1 MASTSLQQP
10 GLLDLT
16 TILSQQRPFPR
27 WIAGLLLAC
36 SLLCEWGLARACA
49 DEPDLTSLVAENIGL
64 CVEIRDLRSHLRD
77 VPTTEWFR
85 RLRELSLIKR
95 WQQGPE
101 FARWQVGQASL
112 AALVGKPLDQFV
124 SELFG
129 ESVVLV
135 VSPSPT
141 GSPMGMLLSRAAKD
155 DTWDRVLALWD
166 LLEAHDVQ
174 TKSALGRSFQVR
186 RKKTNGQTTGPD
198 LFTVKLGRTLAIS
211 EHEELILDVI
221 TRAASTSSDSRAK
234 PLDQSTT
241 YRQAMSSL
249 PDGSAVRIFVDPR
262 RWDDQLAKD
271 STSAAWLIPVW
282 KKLEWLSAG
291 LEVRDGLVFHSVAH
305 HDTTDLPAVWQ
316 RFVEASGSPSDL
328 ATRLPANAVLAGE
341 ARIAPDLYRWLR
353 TLDPSEKSQ
362 RDWQTFGKVTRG
374 LLGRDLFDEVLPHA
388 RPSLGGAIVPKTPVE
403 ENSAP
408 VDGLLAWQFDLPN
421 KQSNNDNQPN
431 LRESLDGAL
440 LTLLNFASIAHN
452 SRNPDSPAT
461 LKIQHHESLAIKW
474 LDSLPPYHPAYGIT
488 AEHVLLATDPHLIS
502 AFHSRSAGDSSLSSE
517 PLFGSVRS
525 RHFADHS
532 HWLFMNSRAAR
543 EFLSQQHEPL
553 SRQVAHWRKLAPPSV
568 APQLDRVHELLTPF
582 DAAFLAAKVTSG
594 EVRFTVGAVTPGP
607 QR

>member
-16 TILSQQRPFPR
+16 TIFSRQCPFPR
-27 WIAGLLLAC
+27 WIAGLLLGC

-49 DEPDLTSLVAENIGL
+49 DEPNLASLVAENIGL

-85 RLRELSLIKR
+85 RLRELSLTKR

-112 AALVGKPLDQFV
+112 AALVGQPLDQFV
-124 SELFG
+124 SDLFG

-174 TKSALGRSFQVR
+174 TKSTFGRSFQVR

-221 TRAASTSSDSRAK
+221 TRVASPTNDNRMK
-234 PLDQSTT
+234 PLDQSPT
-241 YRQAMSSL
+241 YRRAMSSL

-271 STSAAWLIPVW
+271 STSAAWLMPLW
-282 KKLEWLSAG
+282 KKLEWLSVG
-291 LEVRDGLVFHSVAH
+291 LEVRDGLVFHSIVH
-305 HDTTDLPAVWQ
+305 HDTTNLPAVWQ

-328 ATRLPANAVLAGE
+328 ATQLPANAVLAGE

-362 RDWQTFGKVTRG
+362 RDWQTFGKITRG

-388 RPSLGGAIVPKTPVE
+388 RPSLGGAFVPKTPVE

-408 VDGLLAWQFDLPN
+408 VDGLLAWQFDLSN
-421 KQSNNDNQPN
+421 KQLNNDNRPN

-488 AEHVLLATDPHLIS
+488 AEHVLLATDPQLIF
-502 AFHSRSAGDSSLSSE
+502 AFHSRSAGDSALSSE
-517 PLFGSVRS
+517 PLFATVRS
-525 RHFADHS
+525 RHFADHP
-532 HWLFMNSRAAR
+532 HWLFVNSRSAR

-553 SRQVAHWRKLAPPSV
+553 SRQVAHWRKLASPSV
-568 APQLDRVHELLTPF
+568 APQLDRVRELLTPF

-594 EVRFTVGAVTPGP
+594 EVRFTAGTVTPGP

>member
-10 GLLDLT
+10 GFLDLI
-16 TILSQQRPFPR
+16 TIISRQRPFPR

-36 SLLCEWGLARACA
+36 SILVDWRLAQAGA
-49 DEPDLTSLVAENIGL
+49 DEPKLTRLVGENVGL

-77 VPTTEWFR
+77 VPSAEWFR
-85 RLRELSLIKR
+85 RLRELSLVKH

-101 FARWQVGQASL
+101 FARWQAGQASL
-112 AALVGKPLDQFV
+112 AALVGQPLDQFV

-129 ESVVLV
+129 ESVLLV
-135 VSPSPT
+135 VVPSPSGPP
-141 GSPMGMLLSRAAKD
+141 SGMLLSRAAKD

-174 TKSALGRSFQVR
+174 TKSAFGRSFQVR
-186 RKKTNGQTTGPD
+186 RKKINGQTTGPD

-211 EHEELILDVI
+211 EREELILDVI
-221 TRAASTSSDSRAK
+221 TRAASTTNDNRVKS
-234 PLDQSTT
+234 LDQSPA
-241 YRQAMSSL
+241 YGRAMSSL
-249 PDGSAVRIFVDPR
+249 PDGSTVRIFVDPR
-262 RWDDQLAKD
+262 RWDDELSKD
-271 STSAAWLIPVW
+271 SATAAWLMPLW

-291 LEVRDGLVFHSVAH
+291 LEVRDGLVFHSVVH
-305 HDTTDLPAVWQ
+305 HDTTDLPTVWQ
-316 RFVEASGSPSDL
+316 RFVEASESSSEL
-328 ATRLPANAVLAGE
+328 ANRLPSNALLAGE
-341 ARIAPDLYRWLR
+341 ARIAPDLYRWLQ

-374 LLGRDLFDEVLPHA
+374 LLGRDLFDEVLPHS

-403 ENSAP
+403 EKSAP
-408 VDGLLAWQFDLPN
+408 VDGLLAWQFDLSDKPPN
-421 KQSNNDNQPN
+421 NGNQPN

-474 LDSLPPYHPAYGIT
+474 LDSLPPYRPAYGMT
-488 AEHVLLATDPHLIS
+488 AEHVLLATDPQLIY
-502 AFHSRSAGDSSLSSE
+502 AFHNRSTGDSALSSE
-517 PLFGSVRS
+517 PLFASVRS
-525 RHFADHS
+525 RHFAHHS
-532 HWLFMNSRAAR
+532 HWLFVNSRAAR
-543 EFLSQQHEPL
+543 EFLSKQHEPL

-568 APQLDRVHELLTPF
+568 APQLDRVRELLTPF
-582 DAAFLAAKVTSG
+582 DTAFLAAKVAPG
-594 EVRFTVGAVTPGP
+594 EVRLTVGAVTPEP

>member
-10 GLLDLT
+10 GLLDLS
-16 TILSQQRPFPR
+16 TIFSRQRPFLR
-27 WIAGLLLAC
+27 WISGLLLAC
-36 SLLCEWGLARACA
+36 SLLCEWQLPRACA
-49 DEPDLTSLVAENIGL
+49 DEPELTSLVAENIGL

-77 VPTTEWFR
+77 VPSTEWFR

-112 AALVGKPLDQFV
+112 AALVGQPLDQFV

-141 GSPMGMLLSRAAKD
+141 GPPTGMLLSRAAKE

-174 TKSALGRSFQVR
+174 TKSAFGRSFQVR

-221 TRAASTSSDSRAK
+221 TRAASTSSDNRVK
-234 PLDQSTT
+234 PLGQSTT

-262 RWDDQLAKD
+262 RWDDELAKD
-271 STSAAWLIPVW
+271 STSAAWLMPLW

-291 LEVRDGLVFHSVAH
+291 LEIRDGLVFHSVVH

-316 RFVEASGSPSDL
+316 RFVEASESPSDL
-328 ATRLPANAVLAGE
+328 SARLPADAVLAGE
-341 ARIAPDLYRWLR
+341 ARIASGLGRWLR
-353 TLDPSEKSQ
+353 ALDPSEKSQ
-362 RDWQTFGKVTRG
+362 RDWQTFGNVTRG

-408 VDGLLAWQFDLPN
+408 VDGLLAWQFDLSN
-421 KQSNNDNQPN
+421 KHPNNDNQPN
-431 LRESLDGAL
+431 IRESLDGAL
-440 LTLLNFASIAHN
+440 LTLLNFAAVAHN
-452 SRNPDSPAT
+452 SRNPDSPAM
-461 LKIQHHESLAIKW
+461 LKTQHRESLTIKW
-474 LDSLPPYHPAYGIT
+474 LDSLPPYRPAYGVA
-488 AEHVLLATDPHLIS
+488 AEHVLLATDPQLIS
-502 AFHSRSAGDSSLSSE
+502 AFHDRSAGGMALNSE
-517 PLFGSVRS
+517 PLFATVRS
-525 RHFADHS
+525 RHFADYS
-532 HWLFMNSRAAR
+532 HWLFVNSRASR

-553 SRQVAHWRKLAPPSV
+553 SRQVAHWRKLASPSV
-568 APQLDRVHELLTPF
+568 APQLDRVRELLTPF
-582 DAAFLAAKVTSG
+582 DAAFFAAKVTPG
-594 EVRFTVGAVTPGP
+594 EVRFVVGAITPTL

>member
-16 TILSQQRPFPR
+16 NNFSRQRPFPR

-36 SLLCEWGLARACA
+36 SFLSEWRLARVCA
-49 DEPDLTSLVAENIGL
+49 DDPDLTSLVGENVGL
-64 CVEIRDLRSHLRD
+64 SVEIRDLRSHIRN
-77 VPTTEWFR
+77 VPSAEWFR
-85 RLRELSLIKR
+85 RLRELSLVKR

-112 AALVGKPLDQFV
+112 AALVGQPLDQFV

-129 ESVVLV
+129 ESVLLVL
-135 VSPSPT
+135 SPSPT
-141 GSPMGMLLSRAAKD
+141 GPPMGMLLSRAAKD

-174 TKSALGRSFQVR
+174 TKSAFGRSFQVR

-211 EHEELILDVI
+211 EREELILDVI
-221 TRAASTSSDSRAK
+221 TRVASTANDSRVK
-234 PLDQSTT
+234 PLDQSPT

-249 PDGSAVRIFVDPR
+249 PVGCAVRIFVDPR
-262 RWDDQLAKD
+262 RWDDDVAKD
-271 STSAAWLIPVW
+271 SASAAWLLPLW
-282 KKLEWLSAG
+282 KKLDWFSAG
-291 LEVRDGLVFHSVAH
+291 LEVRDGLVFHSVVH
-305 HDTTDLPAVWQ
+305 HNTTDLPAIWQ
-316 RFVEASGSPSDL
+316 QFVEASKTTSDL
-328 ATRLPANAVLAGE
+328 ATRLPSNAVIAGE
-341 ARIAPDLYRWLR
+341 ARIAPDFGRWLQ

-362 RDWQTFGKVTRG
+362 RDWQTFAKVTRG
-374 LLGRDLFDEVLPHA
+374 LLGRDLFDEVLPHT

-403 ENSAP
+403 EHSAP
-408 VDGLLAWQFDLPN
+408 VDGLLTWQFDLSHGQPN
-421 KQSNNDNQPN
+421 ESGQPN

-440 LTLLNFASIAHN
+440 LTLLNFAAVAHN

-461 LKIQHHESLAIKW
+461 LKIQQRESLTIKW
-474 LDSLPPYHPAYGIT
+474 LDSLPPYRPAYGIAT
-488 AEHVLLATDPHLIS
+488 EHLLVATDPRLIS
-502 AFHSRSAGDSSLSSE
+502 AFHDRSAGDSALSSE
-517 PLFGSVRS
+517 PLFATTRS

-532 HWLFMNSRAAR
+532 HWLFVNSHSAR

-568 APQLDRVHELLTPF
+568 APQLDRVRELLTPF
-582 DAAFLAAKVTSG
+582 DAAFLAAKVTPG
-594 EVRFTVGAVTPGP
+594 EVRFTAGAVTPDP

>member
-10 GLLDLT
+10 GFLDLT
-16 TILSQQRPFPR
+16 TIFSRQHRFPR

-36 SLLCEWGLARACA
+36 SFLSEWRLAQACA
-49 DEPDLTSLVAENIGL
+49 DEPELTSLIGDNVGL
-64 CVEIRDLRSHLRD
+64 CVEIRDLRSHLREI
-77 VPTTEWFR
+77 PSAEWIR
-85 RLRELSLIKR
+85 RLRELSLVKH

-101 FARWQVGQASL
+101 FARWQQGQASL
-112 AALVGKPLDQFV
+112 SALVGQPLDQFV

-129 ESVVLV
+129 ESVVLA

-141 GSPMGMLLSRAAKD
+141 GPPMAMLLSRAAKD

-174 TKSALGRSFQVR
+174 TKSAFGKTFQIR
-186 RKKTNGQTTGPD
+186 RKKANGQTTGPD

-211 EHEELILDVI
+211 EREELILDVI
-221 TRAASTSSDSRAK
+221 TRATSAANDNRVK
-234 PLDQSTT
+234 PLDQSPT
-241 YRQAMSSL
+241 YRRAMSSL
-249 PDGSAVRIFVDPR
+249 PDDSVVRIFVDPR
-262 RWDDQLAKD
+262 RWDDDLAKD
-271 STSAAWLIPVW
+271 SKTAAWLTPLW

-291 LEVRDGLVFHSVAH
+291 LEIRDGLVFHSVVH

-316 RFVEASGSPSDL
+316 RFVEASESPSDL

-341 ARIAPDLYRWLR
+341 TRITPDLGRWLR

-374 LLGRDLFDEVLPHA
+374 LLGRDLFDEILPHA

-408 VDGLLAWQFDLPN
+408 VDGLLAWQFDLSN
-421 KQSNNDNQPN
+421 KPPTNDSQPS

-440 LTLLNFASIAHN
+440 LTLMNFAAVAHN
-452 SRNPDSPAT
+452 SRNPDSPAM
-461 LKIQHHESLAIKW
+461 LKIQHRESLTIKW
-474 LDSLPPYHPAYGIT
+474 LDTLPPYRPGYGIA
-488 AEHVLLATDPHLIS
+488 AEHVLLATDPRLIS
-502 AFHSRSAGDSSLSSE
+502 AFHNQSAGDSALSSE
-517 PLFGSVRS
+517 PLFAAVRS

-532 HWLFMNSRAAR
+532 HWLFVNSRTAR
-543 EFLSQQHEPL
+543 EFLSKQHEPL
-553 SRQVAHWRKLAPPSV
+553 SRQVAHWRKLEPPSV
-568 APQLDRVHELLTPF
+568 APQLDRVRELLTPF
-582 DAAFLAAKVTSG
+582 DSAFLAAKITPG
-594 EVRFTVGAVTPGP
+594 EVRLTAGVVTPDH